1 MESWPWT
8 ISICGVA
15 TRFQGSSSA
24 PLVCRCVVMT
34 IILSSSKG
42 SLAPQSPTSHLRE
55 EAAPTGQEAING
67 LLFLGTFLFGV
78 SIAACWCQCMTCQG
92 LGHYAQ
98 LLDMRMRLHQEIL
111 YLVGLLILQP
121 EQTLQ
126 HINQRCRVAA
136 LAQCPKVLVIAS
148 SAIITQ

>member
-1 MESWPWT
+1 M
-8 ISICGVA
+8 IV
-15 TRFQGSSSA
+15 
-24 PLVCRCVVMT
+24 
-34 IILSSSKG
+34 ILSPSKC

-55 EAAPTGQEAING
+55 EAAPTSQQAING

-92 LGHYAQ
+92 LGHYTQ

-136 LAQCPKVLVIAS
+136 LTQRSKVFVIAS
-148 SAIITQ
+148 TAIVAQLDGILLLLCQTLLALG